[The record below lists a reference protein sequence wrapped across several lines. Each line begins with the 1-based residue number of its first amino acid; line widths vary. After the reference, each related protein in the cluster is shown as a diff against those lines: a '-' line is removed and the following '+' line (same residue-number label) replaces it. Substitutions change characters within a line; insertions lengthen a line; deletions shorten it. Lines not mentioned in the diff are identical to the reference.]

1 MHCSCA
7 GACPSV
13 LGILNPNIRMK
24 HQLQAPNPVLNVP
37 RRNEDVVTDTLYSNT
52 PAIDDGSTAC
62 QYFQGKTSK
71 YRSVVPLGKSDAQY
85 PMALL
90 EEI

>member
-1 MHCSCA
+1 
-7 GACPSV
+7 
-13 LGILNPNIRMK
+13 MK

-37 RRNEDVVTDTLYSNT
+37 RRNEDVITDTLYSNT

-71 YRSVVPLGKSDAQY
+71 CRSVVPLGKSDAQY